1 MTSRLVIFFKLDTRT
16 PRTSSLAAQRPHLPT
31 LPSPATHMTSGTT
44 AKRSEEV
51 RLNHRANTLGHVVMS
66 CVANARS
73 HDQLAEIRRSTPA
86 RSDKPPPP
94 VISLLSSL
102 HAPLVA
108 VLAAVRGTHSMT
120 GEQQPAPSS
129 RHPAAAAA
137 ASSWPTDAWSTAH
150 AGHCAQ
156 TDRGMT
162 VAAGHWELTETGC
175 EVVAVAHLSS
185 RDMGAHRAHAHSEGS
200 GALRPEQR

>member
-1 MTSRLVIFFKLDTRT
+1 MS
-16 PRTSSLAAQRPHLPT
+16 
-31 LPSPATHMTSGTT
+31 SGTT

-51 RLNHRANTLGHVVMS
+51 RLNHRANTPGHVVMS
-66 CVANARS
+66 CVVCCQG
-73 HDQLAEIRRSTPA
+73 DQRPEIRRSTPA

-102 HAPLVA
+102 LHAALVA

-120 GEQQPAPSS
+120 GAAAGPAAPSS
-129 RHPAAAAA
+129 QQPAA